1 MQSIDTTTI
10 SGIRKTNDMILRS
23 LINGSLDSRVVGAT
37 NSIIANQIRL
47 LQQEETV
54 EELTKTKKYLY
65 DTQVAY
71 FELASCQAD
80 QDLWFFSGLTE
91 MLPQPLTDAINEF
104 LEKKGEEI
112 ARTNPQINRW
122 AYEYAFGKQSERW
135 TAEAK
140 AKMSRSNEPSGT
152 QFHYQAP
159 TFASPYSICDEFGR
173 TNISIRSKMK
183 SSSAS
188 RPKQLE
194 LHPTYSS
201 TASFAVQV

>member
-140 AKMSRSNEPSGT
+140 AKMSPEQRAKWNPVPLPSPNVCIALFYMRRVWAHKYQYPLQNE
-152 QFHYQAP
+152 
-159 TFASPYSICDEFGR
+159 I
-173 TNISIRSKMK
+173 
-183 SSSAS
+183 
-188 RPKQLE
+188 
-194 LHPTYSS
+194 
-201 TASFAVQV
+201 